1 MTSPNADA
9 APELGKPELGEPG
22 FGNSLTHLDEQG
34 RAKMVDVGWKPVTD
48 REAVARGSVYML
60 PETLQLILQ
69 GLVKKGDVFTIA
81 QLAGIMGAKRTAE
94 LIPLCHPLPLN
105 KVDVELEPD
114 ETQSRVNITATAST
128 SGKTGV
134 EMEALTAVSVAA
146 LSVYDMCKAVDRG
159 MQIGSIRLVRKRGGQ
174 SGDITLEE

>member
-9 APELGKPELGEPG
+9 APELGKPELGKPG

-105 KVDVELEPD
+105 KVDVELVPD
-114 ETQSRVNITATAST
+114 ESQSRVNITATAST

-146 LSVYDMCKAVDRG
+146 LSVYDMCKAVDRE

>member
-1 MTSPNADA
+1 MPSLDSQSA
-9 APELGKPELGEPG
+9 ASTGIA
-22 FGNSLTHLDEQG
+22 LTHLDEQG

-48 REAVARGSVYML
+48 REAVARGSVHML
-60 PETLQLILQ
+60 PDTLRLIVEGQ
-69 GLVKKGDVFTIA
+69 VKKGDVFTIA

-105 KVDVELEPD
+105 KVNVELEAD
-114 ETQSRVNITATAST
+114 EANSRVNITATAST

-159 MQIGSIRLVRKRGGQ
+159 MQISAVRLVSKRGGQ
-174 SGDITLEE
+174 SGDITLE